1 MTNAMSIVVA
11 TSNRSRL
18 ASIKALLGDLPVEV
32 LSTADA
38 LGDAAPNIVESGNTL
53 EENARLRAR
62 IVADAAKM
70 VCIAG
75 DDGLEVQALG
85 GRPGVRSARFAHE
98 GATDAENNAELLR
111 RLEELEDSAR
121 SARFRAVF
129 ALVDPWDAGND
140 ALVEGTCDG
149 RIARSPSGTGGF
161 GYESLFV
168 LEGDE
173 RTLADLDG
181 DEREAK
187 GHVGR
192 ALAALGPVLVAV
204 VRRRLGD
211 AEAILHGSYAP
222 PPSRTGKSLV

>member
-11 TSNRSRL
+11 TSNRSRV

-32 LSTADA
+32 LSMAEA
-38 LGDAAPNIVESGNTL
+38 LGDAAPNLVDSGATL
-53 EENARLRAR
+53 EENARLKARA
-62 IVADAAKM
+62 ISDIAKM

-111 RLEELEDSAR
+111 RLEEVEDGAR
-121 SARFRAVF
+121 TARFRAVF
-129 ALVDPWDAGND
+129 ALIDPWDAGND
-140 ALVEGTCDG
+140 CLVEGTCEG
-149 RIARSPSGTGGF
+149 RIARSPSGTGGY

-181 DEREAK
+181 DERDAK

-192 ALAALGPVLVAV
+192 ALAALGPELVAV
-204 VRRRLGD
+204 VRRRLAD

-222 PPSRTGKSLV
+222 PPSRASKALA